1 MLVGDPSPPC
11 AVPGGALSLAPEGGF
26 HLSVSG
32 EAVLGG
38 PPDQTVCVRSSPLL
52 SSLSLALHEA
62 ISPITLLDA
71 QGRAWWGRQKVRKP
85 NQRPGY
91 EKGCRGHCSEFMKK
105 LLMGENCFCLK
116 KLDLLIITLLSCPH
130 PPPYS
135 SVGEKREQS
144 ILL

>member
-1 MLVGDPSPPC
+1 MLVDDPSPPC
-11 AVPGGALSLAPEGGF
+11 AVPGGALSLAPEGRF
-26 HLSVSG
+26 LSVSG

-38 PPDQTVCVRSSPLL
+38 PPDQTVCVQGSLL
-52 SSLSLALHEA
+52 SSSLSLALHEA

-85 NQRPGY
+85 NQRPGC
-91 EKGCRGHCSEFMKK
+91 EKGCRGHCSECMTQ
-105 LLMGENCFCLK
+105 LLMGENCFCLR
-116 KLDLLIITLLSCPH
+116 KLDLLIITFLGCPH
-130 PPPYS
+130 PPPHS